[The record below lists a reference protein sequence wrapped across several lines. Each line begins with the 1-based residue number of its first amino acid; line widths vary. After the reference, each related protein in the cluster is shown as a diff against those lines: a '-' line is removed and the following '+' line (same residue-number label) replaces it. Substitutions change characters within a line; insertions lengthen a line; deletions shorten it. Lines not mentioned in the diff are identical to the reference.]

1 MSFLSNS
8 NIFDF
13 LLTQIHHFIN
23 VIIFISFYT
32 VYTIN
37 IFHVPARTIL
47 FQFTITICAVKRNS
61 TYTPHNATQTGQ
73 FSLECFFLFSKCGR
87 IRTKRIGFGQK
98 GLDPDKKVLIRTKR
112 IGSWQKGLVPDKKGL
127 DPDKKDWIRTKKDWI
142 RTKKDWIRTKR
153 IGSGQKGFD
162 PDKKGL
168 DPDKKDWIRSTL
180 PVQTNRI
187 GSGTTGLDPDKND
200 YIRTKMT
207 RPVFNPVLKISYTV
221 GLHK

>member
-47 FQFTITICAVKRNS
+47 FLFTITICSVKRNS

-87 IRTKRIGFGQK
+87 IRTKRIGSGQ
-98 GLDPDKKVLIRTKR
+98 KR
-112 IGSWQKGLVPDKKGL
+112 IGSRQKRIGSRQKSF
-127 DPDKKDWIRTKKDWI
+127 DPD
-142 RTKKDWIRTKR
+142 KKDWIRTKR
-153 IGSGQKGFD
+153 IGSGQKRIGSGQ
-162 PDKKGL
+162 KGL
-168 DPDKKDWIRSTL
+168 DPVNITSPDKQDWIRS
-180 PVQTNRI
+180 NRI
-187 GSGTTGLDPDKND
+187 GSGATRLDPDKND
-200 YIRTKMT
+200 
-207 RPVFNPVLKISYTV
+207 
-221 GLHK
+221 